1 MDQKRFPDQLI
12 ETIRD
17 RNDLV
22 AVISDYLALKRSGQ
36 NYTGLCPFHQEKTP
50 SFVVSPS
57 KQIFHCFGCGVG
69 GNVFQ
74 FLIKIEGLS
83 FPEVLRRLAEKGGI
97 PLPALENAQKENPAR
112 REMDEI
118 YLLNEEVAAHF
129 HRNLLNRPEAAQARA
144 YLKGRGITAETIA
157 LFSIGFALPR
167 RDDLL
172 GAFSKKFS
180 LPLLEKAGLIF
191 RKGGEPFK
199 IGSQA
204 NRVGRP
210 STHGLEDYD
219 PQEVVGGRSGN
230 HGVPLSS
237 EGAETGFDR
246 FRNRILFPIRTL
258 QGKVVGFGGR
268 VLDDSLPK
276 YLNTP
281 ETPVFTKGKH
291 LFGLDRAKGKG
302 IHSLIIVEGYFDA
315 IAAHQAGIPNAVAT
329 LGTALTQDHLHL
341 ISRVA
346 EKVVLIFDP
355 DEAGVRAAL
364 RAAPLFIEKEISAE
378 VVSLP
383 LGEDPDLFIRKHGK
397 EGFLKKMTEGK
408 TLIDFSISK
417 WAQSSSSQS
426 INDKKKAMGNIFPL
440 LNILKSTVEQSHYL
454 KTLSEELGVKEE
466 DLRAE
471 FAKQTKTFRSGIGSS
486 KKEGS
491 FPERTTAAAKK
502 MDRLPSDEK
511 TLLCLLLQGQLDP
524 SVLNNRLYLEDFT
537 DPEAKDIASRF
548 WDPQR
553 SQWSPNGAGTHSD
566 SGAEEESNTLFH
578 RLTFPDSNDITQ
590 IIEDYPKT
598 IEDSIISL
606 QAKRLGR
613 EASEV
618 QRKLK
623 LAEKGGDLAVDHPF
637 QKRFLD
643 LKIKKSAI

>member
-204 NRVGRP
+204 K
-210 STHGLEDYD
+210 DY
-219 PQEVVGGRSGN
+219 
-230 HGVPLSS
+230 GVPLSS

-291 LFGLDRAKGKG
+291 LFGLDRAKAKG

-426 INDKKKAMGNIFPL
+426 INDKIKAIENIFPL
-440 LNILKSTVEQSHYL
+440 LNILKSKVEQSHYL

-471 FAKQTKTFRSGIGSS
+471 FAKQIKTFRSSIGSS
-486 KKEGS
+486 KKEGP
-491 FPERTTAAAKK
+491 FPERATAAARK
-502 MDRLPSDEK
+502 MDRLPPDQE

-548 WDPQR
+548 WDPQG
-553 SQWSPNGAGTHSD
+553 SQWSPNGAGTHLD
-566 SGAEEESNTLFH
+566 SGVEEESNALLR
-578 RLTFPDSNDITQ
+578 RLTVRDMSYDNITQ
-590 IIEDYPKT
+590 TAEDC
-598 IEDSIISL
+598 IHSL

-613 EASEV
+613 EASEI

-623 LAEKGGDLAVDHPF
+623 LAEKGGDLAADHSL
-637 QKRFLD
+637 QKKFLD
-643 LKIKKSAI
+643 LERAKRRNLAG